1 MGVPQ
6 KHLFYN
12 RIFHYKPTIL
22 GIPHV
27 WKTSYAPLWEVSLTK
42 LMQDWWKILQKSR
55 KIGREVLVA
64 VVSPHNCILTLK
76 KKHVHFSVCH
86 CCIKRHE
93 KGMKRLGTYLTPI

>member
-1 MGVPQ
+1 MGVPE

-42 LMQDWWKILQKSR
+42 LMQKDRPGGACCCGEPSQLHFNPRLNICMCISAFV
-55 KIGREVLVA
+55 IVL
-64 VVSPHNCILTLK
+64 L
-76 KKHVHFSVCH
+76 
-86 CCIKRHE
+86 
-93 KGMKRLGTYLTPI
+93 KGMKKA